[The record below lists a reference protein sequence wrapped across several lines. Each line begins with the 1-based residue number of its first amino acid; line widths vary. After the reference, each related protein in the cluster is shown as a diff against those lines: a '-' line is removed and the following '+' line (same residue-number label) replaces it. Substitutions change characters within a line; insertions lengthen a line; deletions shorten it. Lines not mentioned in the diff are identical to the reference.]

1 MVETRDPAG
10 VGKGPRRVNADL
22 RSSAL
27 VPGGPKLMVDDCGR
41 NAASSPLSPGS
52 EVSVRE
58 ESDNDE
64 DQSED
69 GDTEASPTKSPTTP
83 KSVKSKNPSGTVE
96 HSGATDGFRGTS
108 GPGGEGT
115 AGHAGHS
122 ERASSPRDTRPEC
135 LPPCRSPRG
144 HCRAGTRAAPPR
156 LHGHPDAGG
165 QEGPAPVRSQGTQV
179 QVSAEPRAESC
190 CGRAASCSE
199 VVPSY
204 RTREQSPRRC
214 DRPRLSLKDPR
225 CQGPPIPMR
234 HGP

>member
-10 VGKGPRRVNADL
+10 AGKGPRRVHADL

-27 VPGGPKLMVDDCGR
+27 VPGGPKLMMDDCGR

-108 GPGGEGT
+108 SPGGEGT

-122 ERASSPRDTRPEC
+122 ERASSP
-135 LPPCRSPRG
+135 
-144 HCRAGTRAAPPR
+144 
-156 LHGHPDAGG
+156 
-165 QEGPAPVRSQGTQV
+165 
-179 QVSAEPRAESC
+179 
-190 CGRAASCSE
+190 
-199 VVPSY
+199 
-204 RTREQSPRRC
+204 
-214 DRPRLSLKDPR
+214 
-225 CQGPPIPMR
+225 
-234 HGP
+234 